1 MYVVCIYVY
10 VGISSD
16 CHFFLDSEKPPF
28 WCGVIDFLLS
38 CTIHTTPYAAAAQRS
53 HGVEPRTTLNYL
65 LGTIGNLSRGSS
77 WHGACAAM
85 VVAVAESTFIEVD
98 DHIYS

>member
-1 MYVVCIYVY
+1 MVTNMCMLEL
-10 VGISSD
+10 SSD

-53 HGVEPRTTLNYL
+53 YGVELPTT
-65 LGTIGNLSRGSS
+65 GTIGNL
-77 WHGACAAM
+77 
-85 VVAVAESTFIEVD
+85 
-98 DHIYS
+98 